1 MTSARRSAFMFVVV
15 VAASALLMVLLL
27 APVRMTAWPKHA
39 EDWFRLPGGR
49 LVHLDEPARR

>member
-1 MTSARRSAFMFVVV
+1 MTSERRSALAFVVLA
-15 VAASALLMVLLL
+15 AASALLVFLLL
-27 APVRMTAWPKHA
+27 APARTTAWPKHA

>member
-1 MTSARRSAFMFVVV
+1 MTSERRSILIFVVL
-15 VAASALLMVLLL
+15 AAVSALLTILLL
-27 APVRMTAWPKHA
+27 APVRAKPWPKHP